1 MGNIFRFFLF
11 SAITVFLVGC
21 SFFNKEMSCEE
32 ILINSYEESSLNNF
46 EKNKFKDLLE
56 NRYPQYDEMFASAS
70 RETNIEK
77 NLLAAISFQE
87 SQWDPRAKSN
97 MGVRGMMMVTLE
109 TAALVGV
116 EKRLNPEQNI
126 KGGAKYFSMLQNK
139 NKIGPSEADKLSIV
153 LASYNLGPT
162 NIIKI
167 AGQIDS
173 NIENYEI
180 LSWNL
185 NPGDIIVHHPLTLH
199 GSSGNKSSKT
209 RRRGLALRYI
219 GDDVTWDDRPGTF
232 IKNKKIQDI
241 LPSLSLKK
249 GDSLT
254 GDVFPLIWSR

>member
-1 MGNIFRFFLF
+1 MYRFFLVPIL
-11 SAITVFLVGC
+11 ATLIAGC
-21 SFFNKEMSCEE
+21 SYINKEISCDQ
-32 ILINSYEESSLNNF
+32 ILSDTYSISSLNNF
-46 EKNKFKDLLE
+46 EKNKFRDLLE

-173 NIENYEI
+173 NIEN
-180 LSWNL
+180 
-185 NPGDIIVHHPLTLH
+185 
-199 GSSGNKSSKT
+199 
-209 RRRGLALRYI
+209 
-219 GDDVTWDDRPGTF
+219 VTWEDIKEKLKVTTGEDLNMMDNGSYSRAQQAIDYVDRVKSYYQLMSAHACVNPKDQLAF
-232 IKNKKIQDI
+232 
-241 LPSLSLKK
+241 
-249 GDSLT
+249 
-254 GDVFPLIWSR
+254 F